1 MAKKSLT
8 IEEQL
13 IHLKNVKNISID
25 NEDECLMYLSKIGYI
40 NLISPYKHYFHK
52 GKFNGKHIYPT
63 IIDISEYYRAY
74 NKDRQLTI
82 SIRENIFDY
91 EKLIKTH
98 IADSV
103 SKMYNE
109 LQTTEELKYK
119 IIEELEQIILKLN
132 SNENQDKVRIKIKYL
147 EKLRKKFSDDDS
159 EYYLIMNKLE
169 FGALRSFKDLIPNSY
184 RSNELKYFFEN
195 GDTLR
200 IIRNNIS
207 HSSYIQIY
215 LNNLNLSLFRR
226 NIKALKR
233 LERVLLN
240 PSEVNYTCLQIS
252 HSKYNKLHIDT

>member
-1 MAKKSLT
+1 MGKKSLT

-13 IHLKNVKNISID
+13 IYLRNVKNISID

-40 NLISPYKHYFHK
+40 NFISPYKHYFHE
-52 GKFNGKHIYPT
+52 GKYNGKHIYPNL
-63 IIDISEYYRAY
+63 INISEYYKAY

-82 SIRENIFDY
+82 SIRENVFDY

-98 IADSV
+98 IADSI

-109 LQTTEELKYK
+109 LQTTEELKHK
-119 IIEELEQIILKLN
+119 IIEELELIILKLD
-132 SNENQDKVRIKIKYL
+132 SNKNQDKVRIKIQYL
-147 EKLRKKFSDDDS
+147 EKLRKKFSDDS

-184 RSNELKYFFEN
+184 RSTELKYFFEN

-226 NIKALKR
+226 NINALKR
-233 LERVLLN
+233 LEQVLLN
-240 PSEVNYTCLQIS
+240 PSEVNYTYLQIS
-252 HSKYNKLHIDT
+252 HSKYNKSHIDK